1 MTEFLRLPF
10 RAGLSAI
17 LVFAATAALPAFS
30 ARAATPDGDP
40 IRIGEI
46 NSYTG
51 LPAFT
56 LPYRQG
62 WQLAVAEINAAG
74 GLLGGR
80 PLDVISRDDGG
91 RPDDAVRVAGELLTG
106 ERVVLLAGTYFSH
119 VGLAVSDFARHNR
132 IPFLAAEPLSDA
144 LTWSQGNRYT
154 FRLRPSTYMQAAM
167 LADQAA
173 ALPAKRW
180 VTVAPNYE
188 YGQSA
193 VAWFKRLL
201 TEKRPDVTFVGEQWP
216 AQGRIEAGTT
226 VQALAAAE
234 PDAVFNATFG
244 ADLARLVREGNQRGL
259 FAGRSVVSLLTG
271 EPEYLEP
278 LRDEAPAGWIV
289 TGYPGAGLTTPEHQA
304 FLDAYRAR
312 FHEEPRLG
320 SVVGYTTF
328 KAIAAA
334 ITRAGSTDPEA
345 LVDGLTG
352 LTLVSP
358 FGPISFRAIDHQA
371 TMGAFVGRIG
381 IEDGHGTLVDWHSV
395 DGAASLPPD
404 AVVQTLRPAAA
415 AER

>member
-1 MTEFLRLPF
+1 V
-10 RAGLSAI
+10 
-17 LVFAATAALPAFS
+17 LVACTLLVAPPA
-30 ARAATPDGDP
+30 ARAQVADP

-62 WQLAVAEINAAG
+62 WQLAVAEVNAAG

-80 PLDVISRDDGG
+80 PLEVVSRDDGG
-91 RPDDAVRVAGELLTG
+91 QPADAVRSAGELVTR

-119 VGLAVSDFARHNR
+119 VGLAVSDFARHNHV
-132 IPFLAAEPLSDA
+132 PFLAAEPLSDA

-167 LADQAA
+167 LVEQAA
-173 ALPAKRW
+173 TLPARRW

-216 AQGRIEAGTT
+216 ALGRIEAGTT
-226 VQALAAAE
+226 VQALAEAE

-244 ADLARLVREGNQRGL
+244 ADLASLVREGRQRGL
-259 FAGRSVVSLLTG
+259 FNGRSVVSLLTG

-278 LRDEAPAGWIV
+278 LKDEAPAGWIV
-289 TGYPGAGLTTPEHQA
+289 TGYPGSQLTTPEHQA
-304 FLDAYRAR
+304 FLGAYRAR

-320 SVVGYTTF
+320 AVVGYTCF

-334 ITRAGSTDPEA
+334 ITRAGSTEPEA
-345 LVDGLTG
+345 LVDALAG
-352 LTLVSP
+352 LTLLSP
-358 FGPISFRAIDHQA
+358 FGPVSFRAIDHQS
-371 TMGAFVGRIG
+371 TMGAFVGRIAVT
-381 IEDGHGTLVDWHSV
+381 DGHGTMVDWHYA
-395 DGAASLPPD
+395 DGAAYLPAD
-404 AVVQTLRPAAA
+404 DVVRTLRPAVTP
-415 AER
+415 

>member
-1 MTEFLRLPF
+1 
-10 RAGLSAI
+10 
-17 LVFAATAALPAFS
+17 
-30 ARAATPDGDP
+30 
-40 IRIGEI
+40 
-46 NSYTG
+46 
-51 LPAFT
+51 
-56 LPYRQG
+56 
-62 WQLAVAEINAAG
+62 
-74 GLLGGR
+74 
-80 PLDVISRDDGG
+80 
-91 RPDDAVRVAGELLTG
+91 VRVAGELLTG

-381 IEDGHGTLVDWHSV
+381 IEDGHGTLVDWHYV